1 MKIAITG
8 ATGFIGTEL
17 ISSLSSSAHE
27 IFGLTRKK
35 EVLNQNINYHKV
47 NWIITD
53 YSLESLYEVLKGM
66 DIVIHLAAVR
76 GTEGLITD
84 YHINEIITQNLL
96 ESCVKNN
103 IKNFVFISSIA
114 VYSEISKIP
123 WKESES
129 ALPKTM
135 YGISK
140 LSCEALCF
148 WYARN
153 YDLKVKC
160 LRLAQVLGMG
170 EHGGMMKKFITQAIN
185 KERLIVMGE
194 SIAVREYV
202 YIKDVVKAIR
212 LAMNYHKS
220 GLFNIGTGRAYSNLE
235 IATLINKVFDNNN
248 NLEYRDT
255 IKETIESS
263 LMDNSKANYF
273 LNYYPTYTL
282 ESALLDIKKQE
293 ISG

>member
-66 DIVIHLAAVR
+66 DIVIHLAAAR